1 MLENIL
7 HFKVAK
13 SEQISAYARRIND
26 EMGVIGYY
34 DLPSIDNSEIK
45 AIYELKKQFK
55 DKENVV
61 LIGVGGSSLGAKA
74 IANILGLKIIF
85 FDNLDESLFN
95 DAFVGLSVENSV
107 FIISSKSGT
116 TIETISLYKVL
127 LERLKPKNLNNFIFI
142 TDANSPLE
150 NYAKSENARIFY
162 IPKNVGGRFS
172 VLSNCGLVPLA
183 LAGADI
189 EAILSGAKAIK
200 EKFLAANDELIL
212 QKAYHYATHPNAKIN
227 VLFSYDSRL
236 KAFNEWYIQL
246 WAESLGKRR
255 GYKRMG
261 LTPVGLIGPADQ
273 HSFLQLIMDGPKDKS
288 VTFLKIAAKDE
299 IIVPDLSLNFLK
311 SCDFANNLSISS
323 IQNAQASAT
332 LKALK
337 SENISVDEI
346 ILDTLDEWHAGALI
360 YYFELLTSACGV
372 MLGINTYDQP
382 GVELGKVLLKKM
394 LTPENSNFKG

>member
-7 HFKVAK
+7 HFKVAS
-13 SEQISAYARRIND
+13 SEQISTYARRMND
-26 EMGVIGYY
+26 EIGQIGYY
-34 DLPSIDNSEIK
+34 NLPSIDASEIES
-45 AIYELKKQFK
+45 INELKEQFK
-55 DKENVV
+55 DKQNVV

-74 IANILGLKIIF
+74 IAGMLAGKLSKKIIF
-85 FDNLDESLFN
+85 LDNLDEGLFN
-95 DAFVGLSVENSV
+95 DAIKGVNAENST
-107 FIISSKSGT
+107 FIISSKSGA

-127 LERLKPKNLNNFIFI
+127 LEYLKPSDFKNFIFI
-142 TDANSPLE
+142 TDPGSPLE
-150 NYAKSENARIFY
+150 NYAKSVDARVFY

-189 EAILSGAKAIK
+189 SEISDGAKAMK
-200 EKFLAANDELIL
+200 ERFLDAGDELIL
-212 QKAYHYATHPNAKIN
+212 QKAHHYATHPNAKIN

-246 WAESLGKRR
+246 WAESLGKKR

-299 IIVPDLSLNFLK
+299 IIVPKMSLNFLK
-311 SCDFANNLSISS
+311 NCDFVNDLSISH
-323 IQNAQASAT
+323 IQNTQASAT
-332 LKALK
+332 LQALK

-346 ILDTLDEWHAGALI
+346 ILDAVDEWHIGALI

-382 GVELGKVLLKKM
+382 GVELSKALLKKM
-394 LTPENSNFKG
+394 LIL